1 MEREGLAHITWLPFE
16 LHPEA
21 PPEGISRDVYFGRE
35 RSERIQSHM
44 QSIADSVGLTMKQR
58 DVIINS
64 RRALGAAE
72 FARERGGFGDMHRAL
87 FQAHWEGTGKLED
100 VDDLVRIGTSVGLD
114 AVELRSAIEVDHYAD
129 VIDEN
134 RRLATS
140 VGIDAIPAHIFGQR
154 YLVMGAQPYEVLK
167 EVVDR
172 LNPPG

>member
-35 RSERIQSHM
+35 RSERMQSHM

-58 DVIINS
+58 DVRYLAAS
-64 RRALGAAE
+64 GAP
-72 FARERGGFGDMHRAL
+72 GDMHRAL

-100 VDDLVRIGTSVGLD
+100 LDDLVRIGTSVGLD
-114 AVELRSAIEVDHYAD
+114 AVELRSAIEVDHYAE

-140 VGIDAIPAHIFGQR
+140 VGIDAIPAHIFGRR